1 MTDPQVAGDERIALL
16 REPAHQVSANQLKL
30 WRTVELIEFVIG
42 MAILVAL
49 WIFVPHPWWLLP
61 LFVALVLGDLV
72 LMLWIPRLK
81 FRTHRWEVTSG
92 AVYTQTGWLSTKQRI
107 APLSRVQ
114 TVDTRRG
121 PLMRLFGL
129 SAVTITTAS
138 SAGAI
143 EIIGLDEDV
152 ATRVVA
158 ELTEITSADQ
168 GDAT

>member
-72 LMLWIPRLK
+72 LMRSEEHTSELQSPMRISYAVFCLK
-81 FRTHRWEVTSG
+81 
-92 AVYTQTGWLSTKQRI
+92 K
-107 APLSRVQ
+107 
-114 TVDTRRG
+114 
-121 PLMRLFGL
+121 
-129 SAVTITTAS
+129 TTEH
-138 SAGAI
+138 AG
-143 EIIGLDEDV
+143 
-152 ATRVVA
+152 R
-158 ELTEITSADQ
+158 
-168 GDAT
+168 

>member
-1 MTDPQVAGDERIALL
+1 M
-16 REPAHQVSANQLKL
+16 KL
-30 WRTVELIEFVIG
+30 WRTTEAVGLLL
-42 MAILVAL
+42 AIVVLAAI
-49 WIFVPHPWWLLP
+49 WIFVPSHPWWMLP
-61 LFVALVLGDLV
+61 LYAVLLAADIALAI
-72 LMLWIPRLK
+72 WTPRLK
-81 FRTHRWEVTSG
+81 WRTHRWEVTPG
-92 AVYTQTGWLSTKQRI
+92 AVYTQTGWVTKKQRI

-121 PLMRLFGL
+121 PLMRLYGL

-143 EIIGLDEDV
+143 EIIGLDEEV

-158 ELTEITSADQ
+158 ELTEITSADE